1 MLNWN
6 SLVVILHEYYTCG
19 IKNCNNIYNIMY
31 YILFGL
37 VIFGSLL
44 TFSRGIYMYMDEFYD
59 LDFDIFLLSD
69 E

>member
-1 MLNWN
+1 MLNRN
-6 SLVVILHEYYTCG
+6 SLVALLYEYYTCA
-19 IKNCNNIYNIMY
+19 IKKYNNIYNIMD

-37 VIFGSLL
+37 VVFGSLL